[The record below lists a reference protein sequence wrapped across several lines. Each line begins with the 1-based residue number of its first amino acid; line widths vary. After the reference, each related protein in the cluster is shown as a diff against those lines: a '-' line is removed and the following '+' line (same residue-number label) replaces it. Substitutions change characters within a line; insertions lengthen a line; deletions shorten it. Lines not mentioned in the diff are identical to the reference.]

1 MADMTNVT
9 TPTILIIDDDSIQ
22 RSVIRSIA
30 MRNGYF
36 ATCAES
42 VEQAADQI
50 RSHPFDFITVDL
62 SLGDRDGIELLR
74 MIGLLN
80 PVPRVIV
87 ISGCEDRI
95 LTATVR
101 MANAVGIVQATSL
114 RKPLDLAA
122 LRMILQSRRLD
133 AHVASAEPAQF
144 VPNETQIEIGIK
156 NSEFRPAFQPKI
168 RLSDNAIVGC
178 EALARW
184 DIAGIGSI
192 PPAFFVPIAEQAG
205 LIKPI
210 TLSILS
216 QSLAATHDFIR
227 RDPNFVVAVNISAM
241 LLSDLTFPEEVEQLL
256 EDNAVPA
263 RSLMLEITETIA
275 MSDLSRAMD
284 VLLRL
289 RLKGI
294 GLSIDDFG
302 TGYSSLTALARM
314 PFSELKID
322 RSFVYGSL
330 ADADLWKIVRGSV
343 ALGHEFNMKVV
354 AEGIEDDQTRAAL
367 GNIGCD
373 VGQGYEF
380 SPALSK
386 DAFIDWCKRWNS
398 DQHDATHPIM
408 TPQSA
413 A

>member
-1 MADMTNVT
+1 
-9 TPTILIIDDDSIQ
+9 
-22 RSVIRSIA
+22 
-30 MRNGYF
+30 
-36 ATCAES
+36 
-42 VEQAADQI
+42 
-50 RSHPFDFITVDL
+50 
-62 SLGDRDGIELLR
+62 
-74 MIGLLN
+74 
-80 PVPRVIV
+80 
-87 ISGCEDRI
+87 
-95 LTATVR
+95 
-101 MANAVGIVQATSL
+101 
-114 RKPLDLAA
+114 
-122 LRMILQSRRLD
+122 
-133 AHVASAEPAQF
+133 
-144 VPNETQIEIGIK
+144 
-156 NSEFRPAFQPKI
+156 
-168 RLSDNAIVGC
+168 
-178 EALARW
+178 
-184 DIAGIGSI
+184 
-192 PPAFFVPIAEQAG
+192 
-205 LIKPI
+205 
-210 TLSILS
+210 
-216 QSLAATHDFIR
+216 
-227 RDPNFVVAVNISAM
+227 
-241 LLSDLTFPEEVEQLL
+241 
-256 EDNAVPA
+256 
-263 RSLMLEITETIA
+263 